1 MTAYDKCANMSSN
14 SETREQ
20 PIGAQAKY
28 PGIKD
33 NREPAA
39 GHLDV
44 ASKREGGKM
53 SAAVRMV
60 ERHNERGEH
69 APTICGH
76 KMHDGGMRGGTG
88 TDGE

>member
-1 MTAYDKCANMSSN
+1 MTAYDKGVNMSSN

-28 PGIKD
+28 LGIKD
-33 NREPAA
+33 NREPSA

-44 ASKREGGKM
+44 ANKREGGKM
-53 SAAVRMV
+53 SAAVSMV

-69 APTICGH
+69 APTVCGY
-76 KMHDGGMRGGTG
+76 KMHDGGMRDTG